1 MKALHEIIENSWS
14 EISIN
19 EDDYH
24 IGQSDITALV
34 VNTLFGGRIIKMT
47 TPTKSHYCNIINGII
62 VDYTNEPFKDYTLS
76 ETSIDEVGE
85 ESLLENPSIKKRY
98 LSLLKTIYQ
107 NLKTN
112 FSTQLNSH
120 TSNEGQ
126 EPIDSPYTFLELN
139 DYYDGGAYEMVGFT
153 LGTATEK
160 KNYEYLRDKEDGT
173 IALTSKMKRATPKI
187 KNPNPQVIE
196 QVFALGRE
204 NKDTIETL
212 KVLEKT
218 LANESTP
225 HA

>member
-1 MKALHEIIENSWS
+1 
-14 EISIN
+14 
-19 EDDYH
+19 
-24 IGQSDITALV
+24 
-34 VNTLFGGRIIKMT
+34 
-47 TPTKSHYCNIINGII
+47 
-62 VDYTNEPFKDYTLS
+62 
-76 ETSIDEVGE
+76 
-85 ESLLENPSIKKRY
+85 
-98 LSLLKTIYQ
+98 
-107 NLKTN
+107 
-112 FSTQLNSH
+112 
-120 TSNEGQ
+120 
-126 EPIDSPYTFLELN
+126 
-139 DYYDGGAYEMVGFT
+139 MVGFT

>member
-1 MKALHEIIENSWS
+1 MKALHEIIEKSWS
-14 EISIN
+14 EINLN

-85 ESLLENPSIKKRY
+85 ESLLENPSIQKRY

-107 NLKTN
+107 NLKAN

-126 EPIDSPYTFLELN
+126 ETVDSPYTFLELN

-173 IALTSKMKRATPKI
+173 IALTSKMKRTTTKI
-187 KNPNPQVIE
+187 KNLKPQVIE

-212 KVLEKT
+212 KVLEKKLT
-218 LANESTP
+218 HETTT

>member
-1 MKALHEIIENSWS
+1 MKALHEIIEKSWS
-14 EISIN
+14 EINLN

-85 ESLLENPSIKKRY
+85 ESLLENPSIQKRY

-107 NLKTN
+107 NLKAN

-126 EPIDSPYTFLELN
+126 ETVDSPYTFLELN

-160 KNYEYLRDKEDGT
+160 KKYEYLRDKEDGT
-173 IALTSKMKRATPKI
+173 IALTSKMKRTTTKI
-187 KNPNPQVIE
+187 KNLKPQVIE

-212 KVLEKT
+212 KVLEKKLT
-218 LANESTP
+218 HETTT